1 MKKYIIHPAKL
12 FHKFSSFILLF
23 FVSFSALAQEEQD
36 TVKGYNKG
44 KLEMPNPT
52 SILEAYTYDP
62 TTDRYIYTKTFE
74 GFNIDYP
81 IVLTPEEYQ
90 KLIRREAI
98 RDYFKKKQDAVDG
111 KKEASKDAKKDLLPR
126 YYVNS
131 SFFESIFGGNTIDI
145 KPTGT
150 VEVDLGVR
158 YSKQDN
164 PSFSPRNRSTF
175 TFDFDQRISL
185 SMLGQVGTKLKVN
198 TNYDTESTFAF
209 QNLVKLEYTP
219 TEDDILRKIEVGNV
233 SMPLNST
240 LIRGA
245 QSLFG
250 VKTQLQFGKTTVT
263 GVFSEQKSQTRTVTS
278 QGGGLV
284 QEFDLFGL
292 EYDSDRH
299 FFLSQYFRNRYD
311 DALKQYPII
320 DSRVQITRIEVWIT
334 NRQNRITTS
343 NDGNNIRNIVALQDL
358 GESQLNGIP
367 DSQVISTDTQY
378 YPDFFVKPFD
388 SPPSNENNLMDPA
401 KISPEVVTFPNTL
414 PSGESILNFK
424 IREVS
429 TASGGFNVPTNTN
442 PPNQTVFAEGVDYS
456 KLENARKLTP
466 NEYTYHPQLG
476 YISLNQR
483 LTNDEVLAVAYQYTI
498 GGEDYQ
504 VGEFGTDG
512 IAATQVDNNNI
523 PSSKALILK
532 MLKGNLT
539 NVNKPI
545 WNLMMKN
552 VYQIPGAYQLDPT
565 DFKFNILYTDPSP
578 LNYITPVVGSTFPAG
593 PTVENEVA
601 NTPLLRVFNLDRLN
615 PTNDPQ
621 LRGDGF
627 FDFIPGLT
635 VDSQNARI
643 IFTTVEPF
651 GKLLYDK
658 LYDPSFPS
666 TYGDENSYNPNQKK
680 YVFTSLYKSTQA
692 IALQDSNKNKF
703 QLKGKFKSSGGQGIS
718 LGAANVPRGSVVV
731 TAGGRVL
738 QEGIDY
744 TVNYQAGRVEILDPS
759 LQASGI
765 PINVSVEN
773 NAVFG
778 QQTRRFVGLNVEHK
792 FSDKFQVGATVLNL
806 SERPFTQ
813 KTNYGQE
820 SVNNTIFGANVNFS
834 TEVPFFT
841 RLVNKLPN
849 IDTDVPSN
857 FSFRGEVAVLK
868 PSTPKAD
875 RFEGESTVY
884 VDDFEGSQSTIDM
897 KSPLAWSLSSV
908 PTGFGGEYI
917 EDELRY
923 GYKRAKFS
931 WYTIDPIFYTAQRPA
946 GLSDNDISRYDTRRI
961 YSRELYPV
969 TDIAAGE
976 TTVINTLD
984 LTYYPTERGPYNY
997 ETSSINNTLSNPQ
1010 DNFGGIMRPITS
1022 TNFEQSN
1029 VEYIQFWVQD
1039 PYFEIGS
1046 AISNTN
1052 TGKLTFHL
1060 GEISEDVLKDSKK
1073 LYENGLPVP
1082 GSSQAVYDTNWGKVP
1097 ASQSLIYAFD
1107 SDAAN
1112 RNRQDVGLNGLND
1125 SEEALKHPEF
1135 ASDPDPSQDN
1145 YEYFLSASGS
1155 ITDRYKRYNGNE
1167 GNSPVEV
1174 TDTNRGSVTTPDVE
1188 DINRDNTM
1196 NTIEAYYKFTVD
1208 IKPDMK
1214 VGDLYVTDVR
1224 EGTETMANGTTVPT
1238 RWVQFKI
1245 PIDVN
1250 GPKEGGI
1257 SDLRSIRFM
1266 RMLMHGFTD
1275 KVTLRFGSLDLVRG
1289 EFRKYLSSLQPDVD
1303 DAPDNDSTGF
1313 DVIGVNLEENT
1324 ERHPIRYVT
1333 PPGVQREQMNNNNT
1347 VINQNEQSLSV
1358 RIYDKD
1364 NPLMGIK
1371 GLEGGDL
1378 RGAFK
1383 NVNVDMRQ
1391 YKKLKMFIHA
1401 EALSSDVVNNDVA
1414 VLNRLADKK
1423 MYGFLRFGN
1432 DFTNN
1437 FYQVEIPLKI
1447 TEFTALQVEGDNP
1460 VENPSLIWPE
1470 ENEIDLKLNL
1480 LSKIKA
1486 ASLKASPT
1494 DPNFDENGIYYIE
1507 EDGLRIG
1514 IKGNPNIGLV
1524 RTMMLGV
1531 KNGNPN
1537 EDQYIRGEVW
1547 FNELR
1552 LADMDSE
1559 GGMAAIASMDTN
1571 FADFM
1576 TVSAT
1581 GRMST
1586 IGFGGIE
1593 QSPNERSREDALVY
1607 DIVTNVNLGKLLPK
1621 KWGINLPFNYAVG
1634 EQIIT
1639 PEYDP
1644 LYQDLKLKD
1653 VLNAADTEAEKE
1665 AIKKRSQDFTKRKSI
1680 NFIGVKKERGSEQ
1693 KQHFYDPENLT
1704 LSYSFNEVEHRDF
1717 EIEGMLDQ
1725 QVRTSV
1731 DYAYTFKSKP
1741 IEPFKNSKFMKK
1753 SSYWKMLSDF
1763 NFNYLPSS
1771 VNFSSSILR
1780 QFNKQEFRDVDVV
1793 GIGLDPL
1800 YKRNFLF
1807 NYNYGFNYSL
1817 TKSLRL
1823 NYTATTG
1830 NIVRNYLDEFN
1841 QQDPDFTIWDDYWN
1855 IGTPNQH
1862 NQQLTV
1868 NYELPINK
1876 LPFLAFVK
1884 SDYTYTGDY
1893 SWTRASIQAQ
1903 NFNGFNLG
1911 NTIQNASSHK
1921 LNSAF
1926 NMTTFYKYIGLIKR
1940 AEKAKNPKPVP
1951 PVPAPKP
1958 GEKVVAKPKAKE
1970 IKPNIWMD
1978 GLIGVATSIKNIQI
1992 NYTETNGTQ
2001 LPGYLPS
2008 IGFLGSSRPSLGFV
2022 FGLQDDVRY
2031 EAAKRGWLTNYPEF
2045 NQNFTQINNKQ
2056 ITGTANLEPF
2066 PDLKIDLTA
2075 DRTIAENFSEQYDA
2089 VGGVYN
2095 ARSPYNYGNFSIT
2108 TNLISTSFSQ
2118 SDELYSE
2125 AFQEF
2130 RDNRIKIANRLAEQH
2145 YGNNIP
2151 RYGDVNNPIPSS
2163 TDPNYAF
2170 YLANEGYPIGYGKNN
2185 QAVLLPAFMAAY
2197 TGGSA
2202 SGVSLD
2208 AFRNF
2213 PIPNWTVKYTG
2224 LMRYKFFKDKFK
2236 RFSIQHGYKAAY
2248 TLNSFRSNFEY
2259 DKNPTGQD
2267 NNGVGNFYNKTIIAN
2282 VNLTEQFSP
2291 LVRLDFEMKNSVKI
2305 LAEMKK
2311 DRTLSLSFD
2320 NNLLTEMRGT
2330 EYVIGLGYRI
2340 KDVKIKSSLADNP
2353 TGVVKSDINLRADLS
2368 YRNNKTIVRN
2378 IDYNNNQ
2385 LGGGQNLI
2393 SAKLTGDYNFSK
2405 NLTALFYFDYSFSR
2419 AVISTSFPLTNIRSG
2434 FTLRYNF
2441 GN

>member
-1 MKKYIIHPAKL
+1 MEKYSNQYNSL
-12 FHKFSSFILLF
+12 FCRFVSFILF
-23 FVSFSALAQEEQD
+23 GFVSVSSFAQEERD

-44 KLEMPNPT
+44 ILELPNPN
-52 SILEAYTYDP
+52 SVVEAYTYDP
-62 TTDRYIYTKTFE
+62 LTDRYIYSKTFE
-74 GFNIDYP
+74 GYNIDYP
-81 IVLTPEEYQ
+81 IVLTPEEYR
-90 KLIRREAI
+90 KLIQKEAI
-98 RDYFKKKQDAVDG
+98 RDYFKKKSDAVSG
-111 KKEASKDAKKDLLPR
+111 KKEGSKDAKKDLLPR

-131 SFFESIFGGNTIDI
+131 SFFESVFGGNTIDV

-150 VEVDLGVR
+150 VEIDLGMR

-164 PSFSPRNRSTF
+164 PSFSPRNRSSF

-185 SMLGQVGTKLKVN
+185 SLMGQVGTKLKVN
-198 TNYDTESTFAF
+198 ANYDTESTFAF
-209 QNLVKLEYTP
+209 QNLIKLEYTP

-263 GVFSEQKSQTRTVTS
+263 GVFSEQKSQTRSVTS
-278 QGGGLV
+278 QGGGLL

-292 EYDSDRH
+292 DYDADRH
-299 FFLSQYFRNRYD
+299 FFLSQYFRNKYD
-311 DALKQYPII
+311 KALANYPII
-320 DSRVQITRIEVWIT
+320 DSRVQITRMEVWVT
-334 NRQNRITTS
+334 NRQNRVTA
-343 NDGNNIRNIVALQDL
+343 NRDGNNLRNIVALQDL
-358 GESQLNGIP
+358 GEAQLTGLADSEVVSTTPLPGFFNQPP
-367 DSQVISTDTQY
+367 DSPTANNNNG
-378 YPDFFVKPFD
+378 FD
-388 SPPSNENNLMDPA
+388 PQKIGSVDSNLTSA
-401 KISPEVVTFPNTL
+401 
-414 PSGESILNFK
+414 
-424 IREVS
+424 IRDVS
-429 TASGGFNVPTNTN
+429 TAGLGFKNLASDPV
-442 PPNQTVFAEGVDYS
+442 EGVDYS

-466 NEYTYHPQLG
+466 SEYTFHPQLG

-498 GGEDYQ
+498 GGEVYQ

-512 IAATQVDNNNI
+512 VDATQVDTNNI
-523 PSSKALILK
+523 PSSQALILK

-539 NVNKPI
+539 NVNKPV

-552 VYQIPGAYQLDPT
+552 IYQIPGAYQLDQN
-565 DFKFNILYTDPSP
+565 DFKLNILYTDPSP
-578 LNYITPVVGSTFPAG
+578 VNYISSVSGYSFPSN
-593 PTVENEVA
+593 PTIDNEVEK
-601 NTPLLRVFNLDRLN
+601 TPLLRVFNMDRLN

-621 LRGDGF
+621 TRGDGF

-635 VDSQNARI
+635 VDPQNARI

-651 GKLLYDK
+651 GKLLFDK
-658 LYDPSFPS
+658 LKDTNTIQDYN
-666 TYGDENSYNPNQKK
+666 DETTYNPNQKK
-680 YVFTSLYKSTQA
+680 YVFRNLYKKTQA
-692 IALQDSNKNKF
+692 LALQDSDKNKF
-703 QLKGKFKSSGGQGIS
+703 QLKGRFKSSTGQGIS
-718 LGAANVPRGSVVV
+718 LGATNVPRGSVVV

-744 TVNYQAGRVEILDPS
+744 SVNYQSGRVEILDPA
-759 LQASGI
+759 LQASGV

-778 QQTRRFVGLNVEHK
+778 QQTRRFVGVNVEHK
-792 FSDKFQVGATVLNL
+792 FSDKFQLGGTILNM

-820 SVNNTIFGANVNFS
+820 SVNNTIFGLNTTFS

-857 FSFRGEVAVLK
+857 LSFRGEVAFLK
-868 PSTPKAD
+868 PGTPKAD
-875 RFEGESTVY
+875 RFQGESTVY

-897 KSPLAWSLSSV
+897 KAPLAWTLSSV
-908 PTGFGGEYI
+908 P
-917 EDELRY
+917 DEFQDKASGDVLGY

-931 WYTIDPIFYTAQRPA
+931 WYTIDPIFYTVQRPA

-961 YSRELYPV
+961 YSRELYPQ
-969 TDIAAGE
+969 TDIAAGQ
-976 TTVINTLD
+976 TTVITTLD
-984 LTYYPTERGPYNY
+984 LTYYPKERGPYNY
-997 ETSSINNTLSNPQ
+997 NPSSVNNLLSNPQ
-1010 DNFGGIMRPITS
+1010 ENFGGIMRPITS
-1022 TNFEQSN
+1022 TNFEQAN

-1039 PYFEIGS
+1039 PYYETGS
-1046 AISNTN
+1046 AASPTN
-1052 TGKLTFHL
+1052 TGKVSIHL
-1060 GEISEDVLKDSKK
+1060 GEISEDVLKDNKK
-1073 LYENGLPVP
+1073 VYENGLPIP
-1082 GSSQAVYDTNWGKVP
+1082 GSNQAVYETDWGKVP

-1107 SDAAN
+1107 TDPGN
-1112 RNRQDVGLNGLND
+1112 RKQQDVGLNGLND
-1125 SEEALKHPEF
+1125 AEEAAKHPNF

-1196 NTIEAYYKFTVD
+1196 NTIEAYYKFDVD
-1208 IKPDMK
+1208 IKPNMK

-1224 EGTETMANGTTVPT
+1224 EGVETMANGNTVPT
-1238 RWVQFKI
+1238 RWIQFKI
-1245 PIDVN
+1245 PIDEN
-1250 GPKEGGI
+1250 GPKYGEI

-1266 RMLMHGFTD
+1266 RMLMHGFND
-1275 KVTLRFGSLDLVRG
+1275 KITLRFGSLDLVRG
-1289 EFRKYLSSLQPDVD
+1289 EFRKYLSSLQPNVD
-1303 DAPDNDSTGF
+1303 GNNDDDPTGF
-1313 DVIGVNLEENT
+1313 DVQGVNIEENT
-1324 ERHPIRYVT
+1324 NRRPVRYVT
-1333 PPGVQREQMNNNNT
+1333 PPGVEREQLNNNNT
-1347 VINQNEQSLSV
+1347 IINQNEQSLSLRV
-1358 RIYDKD
+1358 YDKD
-1364 NPLMGIK
+1364 NAQSGTK
-1371 GLEGGDL
+1371 GLEGGDS
-1378 RGAFK
+1378 RATFK

-1391 YKKLKMFIHA
+1391 YKKLKMFLHA
-1401 EALSSDVVNNDVA
+1401 EALPSDVTNSNSDV
-1414 VLNRLADKK
+1414 LSSLRQKK

-1447 TEFTALQVEGDNP
+1447 TEFGQGEVTGTSQPISD
-1460 VENPSLIWPE
+1460 PSLIWPE
-1470 ENEIDLKLNL
+1470 ENQIDLQLSL
-1480 LSKIKA
+1480 LSKIKSE
-1486 ASLKASPT
+1486 SLKADPSN
-1494 DPNFDENGIYYIE
+1494 PNFDENGIYYIE
-1507 EDGLRIG
+1507 ADGLRIG
-1514 IKGNPNIGLV
+1514 IKGNPNIGFV

-1531 KNGNPN
+1531 KNANNNPN
-1537 EDQYIRGEVW
+1537 DYVRGEVW

-1552 LADMDSE
+1552 LADMNSE
-1559 GGMAAIASMDTN
+1559 GGMAAIASLDTN
-1571 FADFM
+1571 LADFM
-1576 TVSAT
+1576 TLSAT
-1581 GRMST
+1581 GRMNT

-1593 QSPNERSREDALVY
+1593 QSPNERSREDAKIY

-1621 KWGINLPFNYAVG
+1621 KWGINLPMNYAVG

-1653 VLNAADTEAEKE
+1653 VLNTTTSAQEKE
-1665 AIKKRSQDFTKRKSI
+1665 AIKKRAEDFTKRQSI
-1680 NFIGVKKERGSEQ
+1680 SFIGVRKERGPDQ

-1704 LSYSFNEVEHRDF
+1704 LSYSFSQMEHRNF
-1717 EIEGMLDQ
+1717 EIEGLLDQ
-1725 QVRTSV
+1725 QVRTSA
-1731 DYAYTFKSKP
+1731 DYNYSFKPKP
-1741 IEPFKNSKFMKK
+1741 VEPFKNTKFMKK
-1753 SSYWKMLSDF
+1753 SSYWKLLSDF
-1763 NFNYLPSS
+1763 NFNYLPTN

-1780 QFNKQEFRDVDVV
+1780 QFNKQEFRDVDNVQ
-1793 GIGLDPL
+1793 GIGLQPL
-1800 YKRNFLF
+1800 FKRNFLF
-1807 NYNYGFNYSL
+1807 NYNYGFNFNL

-1830 NIVRNYLDEFN
+1830 NIVRNYLDEMN
-1841 QQDPDFTIWDDYWN
+1841 QQDPEFTIWDDYWN
-1855 IGTPNQH
+1855 IGMPNQH

-1868 NYELPINK
+1868 NYELPVAKI
-1876 LPFLAFVK
+1876 PFLAFVK

-1893 SWTRASIQAQ
+1893 SWSRASFQAQ
-1903 NFNGFNLG
+1903 DFNGYNLG
-1911 NTIQNASSHK
+1911 NTIQNANSHK
-1921 LNSAF
+1921 LNTSF
-1926 NMTTFYKYIGLIKR
+1926 TMSTFYKYIGLVKSSER
-1940 AEKAKNPKPVP
+1940 VKKPKAATTPV
-1951 PVPAPKP
+1951 ASPKP
-1958 GEKVVAKPKAKE
+1958 GEKIVAKPKEKE
-1970 IKPNIWMD
+1970 VKPNIWLD
-1978 GLIGVATSIKNIQI
+1978 GLIGVVTSVKNVQI
-1992 NYTETNGTQ
+1992 NYTETNGTM

-2022 FGLQDDVRY
+2022 FGMQDDVRF

-2056 ITGTANLEPF
+2056 ITATANMELF
-2066 PDLKIDLTA
+2066 PDLKIDLSA
-2075 DRTIAENFSEQYDA
+2075 DRTMAENFSEQFDA

-2095 ARSPYNYGNFSIT
+2095 SRSPYSFGNFSIS
-2108 TNLISTSFSQ
+2108 TNMIRTAFSQ
-2118 SDELYSE
+2118 SDENYSE
-2125 AFQEF
+2125 AFEQF
-2130 RDNRIKIANRLAEQH
+2130 RNNRLKVAERLATQH
-2145 YGNNIP
+2145 YGSNSFS
-2151 RYGDVNNPIPSS
+2151 RYGDAAYPIP
-2163 TDPNYAF
+2163 TDTNDPNYAF
-2170 YLANEGYPIGYGKNN
+2170 YLANQGYPVGFGKNN

-2197 TGGSA
+2197 TGGNA

-2208 AFRNF
+2208 AFRNI
-2213 PIPNWTVKYTG
+2213 PIPNWTLRYTG

-2259 DKNPTGQD
+2259 DKDPGGQQND
-2267 NNGVGNFYNKTIIAN
+2267 TWNFFNKTIIAN

-2291 LVRLDFEMKNSVKI
+2291 LIRLDFEMKNSVKI

-2320 NNLLTEMRGT
+2320 NNLLTEMRGF
-2330 EYVIGLGYRI
+2330 EYIFGFGYRI

-2353 TGVVKSDINLRADLS
+2353 TGVVKSDINLRADFS

-2393 SAKLTGDYNFSK
+2393 SAKLTGDYNFNK
-2405 NLTALFYFDYSFSR
+2405 NLTTAFYFDYSFSK
-2419 AVISTSFPLTNIRSG
+2419 AVISTAFPLTNVRSG